1 MKSINRLAA
10 LILAMAAAA
19 IPQIVY
25 GSETLSDK
33 DAQILREACQALNNS
48 DKRASCAGVIAR
60 LVTSKAKKPTSDQPE
75 WIEIGVGPEISAIQY
90 RLINVRNDQGETL
103 KKSHSDLAA
112 VSIYAQSGRAIGE
125 WVYLP
130 TDGCYAPA
138 NRDGIASV
146 QCQSINRSTFILAAT
161 DNVRELLM
169 NIRRLG
175 KAAVIKARIIGV
187 HGSAPFLETIDPNA
201 KLDD

>member
-1 MKSINRLAA
+1 MKSRNKLVA
-10 LILAMAAAA
+10 LILVLATTD
-19 IPQIVY
+19 IPQIAY
-25 GSETLSDK
+25 GSDILSDQDTK
-33 DAQILREACQALNNS
+33 ILSEACQGLKTS

-60 LVTSKAKKPTSDQPE
+60 LGIVKAKKPTNDQPE
-75 WIEIGVGPEISAIQY
+75 WIEIGIGPEISEIPY
-90 RLINVRNDQGETL
+90 RLINARNNQGETL

-130 TDGCYAPA
+130 TDGCYAPRS
-138 NRDGIASV
+138 RDGIASI
-146 QCQSINRSTFILAAT
+146 QCQSINSSTFLLAAT

-169 NIRRLG
+169 NIGRLG
-175 KAAVIKARIIGV
+175 KVAVIKARIIGV
-187 HGSAPFLETIDPNA
+187 HGSAPFLETIDPSA